1 MLGKQLKE
9 WCILATLAA
18 LVVSASIGLLVEL
31 ARWIWNLATR

>member
-18 LVVSASIGLLVEL
+18 LVVSTIGGLLVEL
-31 ARWIWNLATR
+31 VRKIIFLFS

>member
-18 LVVSASIGLLVEL
+18 LVGSASIGLLVEIVRKIISL
-31 ARWIWNLATR
+31 FP

>member
-18 LVVSASIGLLVEL
+18 LVVSAIGGLLAAF
-31 ARWIWNLATR
+31 ARWIFRFLG